1 MFQDLAKSAGQ
12 GISNLMRGSASGPTS
27 YDNTPA
33 QDKMARKIFTNNFIR
48 RAKESLA
55 DAVKHGLVNPANQ
68 DVNISGDKKTAN
80 VDLHLAPEP
89 DVPSSRNAPEKKPDD
104 GQLELQLEPN
114 TNSTSG
120 RNAPNT
126 TEDIGDLKRL
136 SGIQEG
142 FPPRKPAATRAY
154 QRPEQLA
161 KSTQAKPVQPQSG
174 TQPADAPPTKPE
186 NDDLAA
192 IKKNAGI
199 SYAQPEQPKPEQ
211 PKPEQP
217 KPEQPKPEQPKPE
230 NDDLAAIKKNAG
242 ISDTQDAIQAARD
255 KQKIAQQKA
264 QDEVDA
270 SEQPK
275 PEQPKPEQP
284 KPEQP
289 KPEQPQ
295 NQQTSDN
302 SLPSIGQWLNDNFI
316 NGFLRGV
323 PYVEKAGP
331 QVTKILQNISKNYP
345 KIDQDLQSL
354 ADIGWTLSPYKG
366 KGQRDRY

>member
-1 MFQDLAKSAGQ
+1 MMKKINENMFQDLAKSAGQ

-199 SYAQPEQPKPEQ
+199 S
-211 PKPEQP
+211 
-217 KPEQPKPEQPKPE
+217 
-230 NDDLAAIKKNAG
+230 
-242 ISDTQDAIQAARD
+242 DTQDAIQAARD